1 MSPSPRYWSIDSV
14 YHRLTG
20 TNHPEV
26 HFGKGDARV
35 YVDYLQPKG
44 KTVLDVGAF
53 VGDSAR
59 VFVEAGAKKVL
70 CVEKEERFARQI
82 SLDRCQVLN
91 EAFDPEKH
99 LLGLE
104 WDACKID
111 VEGYEALA
119 LPYLRWIYKPIVVEV
134 HSAYLRDLFARQG
147 FGVVQGPTKPRQLWV
162 GLMGRGGVR
171 NRLMSAQKKD
181 ESESRIKLDAEIR
194 PTGRAISSP
203 TAIFAEGALF
213 AVYHFFNHG
222 FYRVRPPSGLMRRP
236 LKKKAL

>member
-1 MSPSPRYWSIDSV
+1 MSPSPRFWSMDSV

-59 VFVEAGAKKVL
+59 VFLEAGAKKVL

-82 SLDRCQVLN
+82 PHEGCQIIT
-91 EAFDPEKH
+91 EEFDAEKH

-119 LPYLRWIYKPIVVEV
+119 LPVLRDVGGRPVLVEV

-147 FGVVQGPTKPRQLWV
+147 FSLLRGPTKPRQLWV
-162 GLMGRGGVR
+162 GLMGRGG
-171 NRLMSAQKKD
+171 
-181 ESESRIKLDAEIR
+181 
-194 PTGRAISSP
+194 RA
-203 TAIFAEGALF
+203 
-213 AVYHFFNHG
+213 
-222 FYRVRPPSGLMRRP
+222 
-236 LKKKAL
+236 